1 MTDGRPG
8 PRRSPH
14 APPVEHGRVLFVAVP
29 VPAPARD
36 RVAALVATLPVP
48 GDARP
53 VRWVR
58 FDGLHLTLRFLGPT
72 PDDRIADVEVAM
84 TAAAVGEQPFR
95 VALGGAGAF
104 PSTRR
109 PRAIWLGVTAG
120 VADLARIAQR
130 IGDALVEAGWAR
142 DERPFR
148 AHLTLARSDGVRAG
162 PATARALV
170 EAADTFETDFEVDR
184 LVLFESHT
192 GGGPARYEP
201 LAERT
206 LGGPEASAVLPS
218 KPEAGQ
224 PDVPPTGKPDRP

>member
-1 MTDGRPG
+1 
-8 PRRSPH
+8 
-14 APPVEHGRVLFVAVP
+14 VLFVAVP
-29 VPAPARD
+29 IPTPARD

-72 PDDRIADVEVAM
+72 PDERIAAVDAAM
-84 TAAAVGEQPFR
+84 TTASAGEQPFR

-104 PSTRR
+104 PSMRR
-109 PRAIWLGVTAG
+109 PRAIWLGVVAG
-120 VADLARIAQR
+120 VADLSRIAKR
-130 IGDALVEAGWAR
+130 LEDALVQAGWAR

-162 PATARALV
+162 PATASALV
-170 EAADTFETDFEVDR
+170 AAAETFQTDFEVDR

-201 LAERT
+201 LAERR
-206 LGGPEASAVLPS
+206 LGGPETPAVLPS
-218 KPEAGQ
+218 RPEAGQ
-224 PDVPPTGKPDRP
+224 PDVPPAGKPDRP